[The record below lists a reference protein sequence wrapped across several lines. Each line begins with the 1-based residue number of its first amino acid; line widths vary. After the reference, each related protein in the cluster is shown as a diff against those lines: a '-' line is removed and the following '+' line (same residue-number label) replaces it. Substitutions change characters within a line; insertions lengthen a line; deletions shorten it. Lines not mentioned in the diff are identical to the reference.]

1 MVVIEVVD
9 DSSAKAAQLREDFD
23 ALMGA
28 PATDLADE
36 VARLSQAHL
45 LLHDALQNG

>member
-1 MVVIEVVD
+1 MTKVAE
-9 DSSAKAAQLREDFD
+9 DSSTAATQLREQFD
-23 ALMGA
+23 TLMGV